1 MANLGPDNRLDS
13 AVSMNNPQQPTTT
26 TTTTTGTTATQSKAS
41 TSSSRLHELL
51 ASLNDFSVSTSRNS
65 LSSSDGAADG
75 ASDLRIDTALPLP
88 RDSTGSAATASPG
101 SSFRRSRSVGG
112 RRDST
117 DTSAMDAVTMY
128 DPRTGLDAPV
138 TLELLQAT
146 SMVLSGFLHKLQ
158 PSTDASGSR
167 WKQRFVVLSDDG
179 ILFIFRSNGAGSAT
193 PLTVM
198 PVTGCSSYQDV
209 DEGAWILRVN
219 GDSRKERR
227 SWTFRVD
234 SDSMLRTWLQGIHR
248 SISDV
253 ESSPSTSISTRAIT
267 IAGTAT
273 HPRSTSMPR
282 VDSYTDSLS
291 QYGSTAGSSSSFRS
305 VARAQ
310 TQPGPVNAEEREAQ
324 MKAMHQQYLL
334 SQKAAQEQFAL
345 RKEAASL
352 ERAESSP
359 SPVPEKGGAD
369 KVARKASASK
379 PRKQRPMMVGVDMD
393 LLS

>member
-1 MANLGPDNRLDS
+1 MANLGQDNRLDS
-13 AVSMNNPQQPTTT
+13 AVSMNPQPTTT
-26 TTTTTGTTATQSKAS
+26 TTTTTGTQSKAS

-75 ASDLRIDTALPLP
+75 TSDLRIDTALPLP

-227 SWTFRVD
+227 SWTFRVE

-248 SISDV
+248 SINDV

-310 TQPGPVNAEEREAQ
+310 TQPGPAVNAEERDAQ

-359 SPVPEKGGAD
+359 SPVPEKGAD

>member
-1 MANLGPDNRLDS
+1 MANLGQDNRLDS
-13 AVSMNNPQQPTTT
+13 AVSMNPQPTPS
-26 TTTTTGTTATQSKAS
+26 TTATGTPSKAS

-65 LSSSDGAADG
+65 LSSSDGAAEG

-112 RRDST
+112 RRDSA

-227 SWTFRVD
+227 SWTFRVE

-267 IAGTAT
+267 IAGGTAT

-310 TQPGPVNAEEREAQ
+310 TQPALVNAEERDAQ

-359 SPVPEKGGAD
+359 SPVPDKGAD